1 MGLLD
6 TPLLY
11 DAPSWNWN
19 HYTVHGVPQEVEFYP
34 GDRHWTWKP
43 LQRAYRQ
50 RSLQKQKQSK
60 MVDSK
65 RSEAILKNL
74 AQELLTDEECLI
86 FKQALHHFRVSHSVP
101 ALCQQ
106 LRQVINTTPKILLL
120 VELSMRMPS
129 NLQDDF
135 HRLCSLQFPNYDSYL
150 KIITSGNANEMPHII
165 AQDNSGKIKVVSRG
179 SEKKL
184 MMKYNNQKQTYE
196 LRSLPGTSIT
206 SGVYS
211 NGSDSDDD
219 DFDEIEALKDNQGNG
234 RATPI
239 HLEGKKNVHK
249 VFLNRHEDGSLG
261 LGITGGKEY
270 GTELVINVVEEE
282 GPAASQGL
290 QVGDKIL
297 EVNGHNF
304 HNITHAEAVMI
315 MRNAWNLIILIERPN
330 ENEEDTDDVDR
341 AVSRKPIKDLEIV
354 VYPSN
359 TGRLGCITQR
369 LPSSDLLVQSV
380 ELNSSAEK
388 AGLQVHDLIYKVDG
402 VSVRELSEKQ
412 IVMLTK
418 AKRINMNIKRYEGG
432 DNIDGLDGN
441 FHLPT
446 PNQPYRRSESEP
458 RSDGGRHHSSESHHS
473 RHHSSNPS
481 PRYVS
486 NFSSYSPHSTRRLVD
501 HPEHLV
507 YGNRP
512 VREANWIISPK
523 PREHR
528 YTQRRQVVMR
538 EANPRIYHN
547 RSRSEERYDS
557 RSHPRTIV
565 REISV
570 PNAGKSRYI
579 RNRSHSAHKNTIQ
592 RVHHEDNVIRAIQ
605 MGLEKRQRAVRL
617 SLYQMPDPVDY
628 EWEI

>member
-1 MGLLD
+1 MFCKMCCGPEELE
-6 TPLLY
+6 PPKV
-11 DAPSWNWN
+11 AFFPS
-19 HYTVHGVPQEVEFYP
+19 E
-34 GDRHWTWKP
+34 RHWTWKP

-50 RSLQKQKQSK
+50 RSLEQQKQNK
-60 MVDSK
+60 MVESK
-65 RSEAILKNL
+65 RSETILKNL
-74 AQELLTDEECLI
+74 AQELLTDEECQL

-101 ALCQQ
+101 TLCQQ
-106 LRQVINTTPKILLL
+106 LKQVINTTSKILLL

-129 NLQDDF
+129 NLQEDF

-150 KIITSGNANEMPHII
+150 KIFRSGNSNEMPHII
-165 AQDNSGKIKVVSRG
+165 AQDSSGKIRIVSRG
-179 SEKKL
+179 SEKKM

-211 NGSDSDDD
+211 NGSDSED
-219 DFDEIEALKDNQGNG
+219 DFDEIEAIKDSQGTG
-234 RATPI
+234 RATPV
-239 HLEGKKNVHK
+239 HLKGKKNVHK

-270 GTELVINVVEEE
+270 GTELIINVVEEG
-282 GPAASQGL
+282 GPAALQGL

-315 MRNAWNLIILIERPN
+315 MRNAWNLIILIERPD
-330 ENEEDTDDVDR
+330 ENEENTDAVDR
-341 AVSRKPIKDLEIV
+341 TTIRQQIKDLELV
-354 VYPSN
+354 VFPSN
-359 TGRLGCITQR
+359 TGRLGCVTQR
-369 LPSSDLLVQSV
+369 LQTDDLLVKSI
-380 ELNSSAEK
+380 EMNSSAEK
-388 AGLQVHDLIYKVDG
+388 AGLKVHDLIYKVDG

-412 IVMLTK
+412 IVMLTN
-418 AKRINMNIKRYEGG
+418 AKRINMNVKRYVEFEGG
-432 DNIDGLDGN
+432 EEVDGPGVN
-441 FHLPT
+441 FHTPT
-446 PNQPYRRSESEP
+446 PQRPFRRSESEP
-458 RSDGGRHHSSESHHS
+458 RSDGGRHNSSES
-473 RHHSSNPS
+473 RHSSHYSGYP
-481 PRYVS
+481 YVS
-486 NFSSYSPHSTRRLVD
+486 KTEKQRSVSAFNSHSAHQMAG

-512 VREANWIISPK
+512 AQEANWIISPK

-528 YTQRRQVVMR
+528 YTQRRGMVVR
-538 EANPRIYHN
+538 GVTPHSFPIHG
-547 RSRSEERYDS
+547 RSRSEERY
-557 RSHPRTIV
+557 RYEARPKTVV

-570 PNAGKSRYI
+570 PSGSKSRYI
-579 RNRSHSAHKNTIQ
+579 RNRSHSPHKNTIQ

-605 MGLEKRQRAVRL
+605 MGLEKRQHAVRR